1 MKLSQGERMEDLQC
15 KGLKIIQN
23 KDLYTFTSDSIILA
37 NFVKIKKGET
47 AVEIGAGGGVISIL
61 VQAKNETERIFAF
74 EIQPEMFDLCKKNIE
89 LNGLQEKI
97 IPICDDVKNF
107 ENYLKEESVDVVFSN
122 PPFYKETNFP
132 QSEVKKIAKEEICL
146 PIADFVSV
154 ASKMLKNGGKF
165 YCVYGAER
173 SCELITLCQS
183 HNLAVKELFFTE
195 NGKGKVQLVVLKC
208 VKNGKNGVKIHP
220 NLATNDENGNY
231 LEALHT
237 KYVVE

>member
-23 KDLYTFTSDSIILA
+23 KDLYAFTSDSIILA

-61 VQAKNETERIFAF
+61 VQAKNEAERIFAF

-97 IPICDDVKNF
+97 TPICDDVKNF

-173 SCELITLCQS
+173 SCELIALCQR

-208 VKNGKNGVKIHP
+208 VKNGKNGVKVHP